1 MNERS
6 EPIIGICAV
15 KERAR
20 WAFWDQEAHLVAD
33 SYVSGL
39 QRTGAIAILLPVD
52 RRAPQRLLELI
63 DGLLLIGGADIDPRS
78 YGEPADPAIEST
90 YPERDQFELA
100 LLRGAIERA
109 LPVLAICRGMQL
121 LNVALGGSLDQ
132 DLSGND
138 GSQPHRRI
146 VGSFDGNEHTIELE
160 PGSLAARAAGETV
173 HVGRCHHH
181 QAVSTVA
188 DGLQVTGRATDGVVE
203 AIEFR
208 DGRWVLGVQWHPE
221 ADESSRL
228 FSALRDAAHEYA
240 LAKATPE
247 PEESLGEAVTR

>member
-52 RRAPQRLLELI
+52 RRAPQQLLELI
-63 DGLLLIGGADIDPRS
+63 DGLVLIGGADIDPRS
-78 YGEPADPAIEST
+78 YGAPADPAVEST

-100 LLRGAIERA
+100 LLRGAIDRSI
-109 LPVLAICRGMQL
+109 PVLAICRGMQL

-132 DLSGND
+132 DLTDSD

-160 PGSLAARAAGETV
+160 PESLAARAAGETV

-181 QAVSTVA
+181 QAVSDVA
-188 DGLQVTGRATDGVVE
+188 DGLRVTGRSADGVIE
-203 AIEFR
+203 AIELV

-228 FSALRDAAHEYA
+228 FSALRDAADEHA
-240 LAKATPE
+240 LAKTT
-247 PEESLGEAVTR
+247 EESHGEPVAR

>member
-52 RRAPQRLLELI
+52 RRAPEQLLELI

-78 YGEPADPAIEST
+78 YGAPADPAVEST

-100 LLRGAIERA
+100 LLRGAIDRA

-132 DLSGND
+132 DLSDSD

-146 VGSFDGNEHTIELE
+146 VGSFDGNEHTIELD
-160 PGSLAARAAGETV
+160 PGSLAARAAGETA

-188 DGLQVTGRATDGVVE
+188 DGLQVTGRAADGVIE
-203 AIEFR
+203 AIESG

-221 ADESSRL
+221 ADESTRL
-228 FSALRDAAHEYA
+228 FAALRDAASEYA
-240 LAKATPE
+240 FAKTT
-247 PEESLGEAVTR
+247 EESQGEPVAR

>member
-39 QRTGAIAILLPVD
+39 QRAGAIAILLPVD
-52 RRAPQRLLELI
+52 RRAPLALI
-63 DGLLLIGGADIDPRS
+63 DGLVLIGGADIDPRS
-78 YGEPADPAIEST
+78 YGAVADPAVEST
-90 YPERDQFELA
+90 YPDRDQFELA
-100 LLRGAIERA
+100 LLRGAIDRE

-121 LNVALGGSLDQ
+121 LNVALGGSLNQ
-132 DLSGND
+132 DLSDSD

-160 PGSLAARAAGETV
+160 PGSLAARAAGETI

-181 QAVSTVA
+181 QAVWTVA
-188 DGLQVTGRATDGVVE
+188 EGLEVSGRTADGVIE
-203 AIEFR
+203 AIELR
-208 DGRWVLGVQWHPE
+208 DGGWVLGVQWHPE

-228 FSALRDAAHEYA
+228 FAALRDAAAEHARCKTTKES
-240 LAKATPE
+240 PGE
-247 PEESLGEAVTR
+247 PLHR

>member
-20 WAFWDQEAHLVAD
+20 WAFWNQEAHLVAD

-52 RRAPQRLLELI
+52 RRAPQQLLDLI
-63 DGLLLIGGADIDPRS
+63 DGLVLIGGADIDPRS
-78 YGEPADPAIEST
+78 YGAPADPAVEST

-100 LLRGAIERA
+100 LLRGAIDRA

-132 DLSGND
+132 DLTDGD

-146 VGSFDGNEHTIELE
+146 VGSFDGNEHAIELE
-160 PGSLAARAAGETV
+160 PGSLAARAARETA

-188 DGLQVTGRATDGVVE
+188 DGLQVTGRATDGVIE
-203 AIEFR
+203 AIESG

-228 FSALRDAAHEYA
+228 FAALRDAAAEYA
-240 LAKATPE
+240 FTKTT
-247 PEESLGEAVTR
+247 EESQGEPVAS

>member
-52 RRAPQRLLELI
+52 RRAPQQLLELI

-78 YGEPADPAIEST
+78 YGAPADPAVEST

-100 LLRGAIERA
+100 LLRGAIDRA

-121 LNVALGGSLDQ
+121 LNVALGGSLNQ
-132 DLSGND
+132 DLSDTD

-146 VGSFDGNEHTIELE
+146 VGSFEGNEQTIKLE
-160 PGSLAARAAGETV
+160 PGSLAARAAGETA

-188 DGLQVTGRATDGVVE
+188 DGLEVTGRAADGVVE
-203 AIEFR
+203 AIESG

-221 ADESSRL
+221 ADDSSRL

-240 LAKATPE
+240 LAKTTQESQGE
-247 PEESLGEAVTR
+247 PVAR

>member
-52 RRAPQRLLELI
+52 RRAPQQLLELI

-78 YGEPADPAIEST
+78 YGAPADPAVEST
-90 YPERDQFELA
+90 YPERDRFELA
-100 LLRGAIERA
+100 LLRGAIDRA

-121 LNVALGGSLDQ
+121 LNVALGGTLDQ
-132 DLSGND
+132 DLSDTD

-146 VGSFDGNEHTIELE
+146 VGSFDGNEHRIELE
-160 PGSLAARAAGETV
+160 PGSLAARAAGETA

-188 DGLQVTGRATDGVVE
+188 DGLQVTGRAADGVVE
-203 AIEFR
+203 AIESG

-228 FSALRDAAHEYA
+228 FSALRDAASEYA
-240 LAKATPE
+240 LAKAT
-247 PEESLGEAVTR
+247 EESQGEPVVR